1 MREADEVALLALPG
15 VAAVEREERGYVIR
29 LDEGAEIAHLMGR
42 ITERVAPRRL
52 ELARP
57 TLEEVFFELVGA
69 ER

>member
-1 MREADEVALLALPG
+1 
-15 VAAVEREERGYVIR
+15 
-29 LDEGAEIAHLMGR
+29 MGR
-42 ITERVAPRRL
+42 IAERVAPRRL

>member
-1 MREADEVALLALPG
+1 M
-15 VAAVEREERGYVIR
+15 IR
-29 LDEGAEIAHLMGR
+29 LVEGAEISHLMGR
-42 ITERVAPRRL
+42 IAERVAPRRL